1 MTVTQG
7 TGPWGEGRQGQ
18 AVFLYLTFEGLT
30 HSADGL
36 KGEFLRRKRKQVS
49 AFEAGPGR
57 IKAERHTEAVF
68 INMWG
73 YNNLSVFD

>member
-1 MTVTQG
+1 M
-7 TGPWGEGRQGQ
+7 
-18 AVFLYLTFEGLT
+18 
-30 HSADGL
+30 
-36 KGEFLRRKRKQVS
+36 S

-68 INMWG
+68 VNMWG